1 MWKGPERNKK
11 TFLNWFS
18 LVWTEYIHLLAF
30 QNVSVQS
37 VVGNSLVR
45 INVGGG
51 WYAAC
56 QFCFYNALRQFLWSK
71 NCIRVPRA
79 IFVWQF
85 LVYSSSSNFAFFSS
99 RSEAMRPHGVS
110 LLLLFFFRSEKN
122 GLHLTLLKY
131 RSKYWCF
138 FSCNEGFL
146 PLFCVSREKVSLFL
160 CVNTNFVRSICQF
173 RPHTIFPPI
182 SPLIVINP
190 DK

>member
-1 MWKGPERNKK
+1 M
-11 TFLNWFS
+11 
-18 LVWTEYIHLLAF
+18 
-30 QNVSVQS
+30 SVQS
-37 VVGNSLVR
+37 VVGNLLVR

-56 QFCFYNALRQFLWSK
+56 QVCFYNALRQFLWSK
-71 NCIRVPRA
+71 NCIRVPQA
-79 IFVWQF
+79 IFVLQF
-85 LVYSSSSNFAFFSS
+85 LVYSSSFNFAFFL
-99 RSEAMRPHGVS
+99 HGQKPCG
-110 LLLLFFFRSEKN
+110 LMEFLFFFFFFSFRKN

-146 PLFCVSREKVSLFL
+146 PLFCASPEKVSLFL

-173 RPHTIFPPI
+173 RPHIIFPPI

>member
-1 MWKGPERNKK
+1 M
-11 TFLNWFS
+11 
-18 LVWTEYIHLLAF
+18 WTEYIHLLAF

-37 VVGNSLVR
+37 VVGNLLVR
-45 INVGGG
+45 INVAGG

-79 IFVWQF
+79 IFVLQISSLFQQF
-85 LVYSSSSNFAFFSS
+85 QFRFFLFTVRSHAASWSFSSSSFFCS
-99 RSEAMRPHGVS
+99 
-110 LLLLFFFRSEKN
+110 FRKN
-122 GLHLTLLKY
+122 GLHLTRLKY

-146 PLFCVSREKVSLFL
+146 PLFCASPEKVSLFL
-160 CVNTNFVRSICQF
+160 GVNTNFVRSICQF
-173 RPHTIFPPI
+173 RPHIIFPPI